1 MRFPERDAMK
11 TFPKRFPVLP
21 QFDEDIA
28 EPSPASVFGAPA
40 ALAPVAAESAVLA
53 RQKYRR
59 SPFYLKIDGLTG
71 PRPRYDEAGRLI
83 PDA

>member
-1 MRFPERDAMK
+1 MK

-21 QFDEDIA
+21 QFDEDLA
-28 EPSPASVFGAPA
+28 DVAPSPASVFGTQVAVV
-40 ALAPVAAESAVLA
+40 PVAAEPAILA

-71 PRPRYDEAGRLI
+71 PRPRYDESGRLI
-83 PDA
+83 PEE